1 MGTVT
6 KKANPLTVT
15 APDAASN
22 ELVLQLPDVFGQ
34 NASVAFIQ
42 ILSGTFQ
49 FNVGSAPTSDN
60 PVWGAS
66 DTIPPIS
73 FIPGDAGKGRNIFF
87 TASAGG
93 NQFRITV

>member
-6 KKANPLTVT
+6 KNANPLTVT
-15 APDAASN
+15 APDTNSN
-22 ELVLQLPDVFGQ
+22 ELVLTLPDVFGQ

-49 FNVGSAPTSDN
+49 FSVGGAPTSDN

-73 FIPGDAGKGRNIFF
+73 FIPGAAGKGRNIFF
-87 TASAGG
+87 IASAGG